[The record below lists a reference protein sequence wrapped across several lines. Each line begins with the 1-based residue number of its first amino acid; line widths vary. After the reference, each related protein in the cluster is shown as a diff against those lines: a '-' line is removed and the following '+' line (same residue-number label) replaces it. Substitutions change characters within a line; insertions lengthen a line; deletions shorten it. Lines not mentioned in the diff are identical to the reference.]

1 MYAYAVYRAIVVILE
16 FILSHGIPAGAFPQE
31 PPAAGCASKRRL
43 EAAFC
48 PKARTKD
55 ISVPRTWWFFFR
67 NWTTAAA
74 HELCFFLCFYL
85 WFWCVFGKIW
95 FNVNYGLLKLGQYSL
110 W

>member
-1 MYAYAVYRAIVVILE
+1 MHIYIYLYIHMYAYAVYRAIVVILE

-55 ISVPRTWWFFFR
+55 ISVPRTW
-67 NWTTAAA
+67 
-74 HELCFFLCFYL
+74 CFFSEIGPLQRHMNY
-85 WFWCVFGKIW
+85 VFSYVFIYG
-95 FNVNYGLLKLGQYSL
+95 FGVCLVRYGLM
-110 W
+110 